1 MTRAR
6 TSDVACAGESRR
18 TVLRSN
24 LKASVADATAFG
36 GMVGF
41 GETYLVAFALAIGL
55 SELTAG
61 LVGSLPLVVGG
72 LLQLASPRLIV
83 MLGSHKRWV
92 VTCAAVQ
99 ALTFLPLL
107 VAAYLGTISAAA
119 LLLVASL
126 YWGAGLAT
134 GPAWNT
140 WIATIVPSP
149 IRSRYFAFRTRASQ
163 VAVFAGFLAGGLG
176 LQYAETVG
184 HEMTAFAILF
194 GGACVCRFIS
204 VAMLAW
210 QTEPTPI
217 PANMKRIPLA
227 KSIAH
232 LRGTAN
238 GKLLLYLMAVQA
250 TAQMSGPYFT
260 PFMFQ
265 KLGHSYGEYVTLIS
279 VAFLAKVLSLP
290 MWGYIAHRV
299 GPQRLLWVGGIGI
312 APLAMAWTVNN
323 SVPWLICVQ
332 VAAGLFWAGYEL
344 AFFLLFFDSIPADER
359 TSLLTLHNLINTIAF
374 VSGAIVGGAIL
385 SAMGSTY
392 TAYMTIFAVSSIGRA
407 ASLLLLARV
416 PTIKSYT
423 EDIGLRTMSVRL
435 NSASLD
441 TPVVASLQDDAKEPV
456 EAVIR
461 AAG

>member
-6 TSDVACAGESRR
+6 SSDVACAGESRR
-18 TVLRSN
+18 HELRSN
-24 LKASVADATAFG
+24 LRASTADATAFG

-41 GETYLVAFALAIGL
+41 GETYLVAFALAVGL
-55 SELTAG
+55 TELTAG

-72 LLQLASPRLIV
+72 LLQLVSPRLIV

-92 VTCAAVQ
+92 VTCASVQ
-99 ALTFLPLL
+99 ALTFLPLMI
-107 VAAYLGTISAAA
+107 AAWWGSISGTV
-119 LLLVASL
+119 LLIVASL

-149 IRSRYFAFRTRASQ
+149 IRSRYFAVRTRASQ
-163 VAVFAGFLAGGLG
+163 VTVLVGVLAGGFA
-176 LQYAETVG
+176 LQYAETIG
-184 HEMTAFAILF
+184 HEMTAFAMLF
-194 GGACVCRFIS
+194 GGACVCRLVS
-204 VAMLAW
+204 VLMLAW

-227 KSIAH
+227 KSIGH

-238 GKLLLYLMAVQA
+238 GKLLLYLVAVQA

-265 KLGHSYGEYVTLIS
+265 KLGHSYGEYVTLIA
-279 VAFLAKVLSLP
+279 VAFLAKALSLP
-290 MWGYIAHRV
+290 MWGYVAHRV
-299 GPQRLLWVGGIGI
+299 GSQKLLWVGGIGI
-312 APLAMAWTVNN
+312 APLAIAWTVND
-323 SVPWLICVQ
+323 SLGWLMVVQ
-332 VAAGLFWAGYEL
+332 VMAGLMWAAYEL

-385 SAMGSTY
+385 SMMGSTY
-392 TAYMTIFAVSSIGRA
+392 TAYMTIFTLSSIGRVSA
-407 ASLLLLARV
+407 LMLLARV
-416 PTIKSYT
+416 PNIKSHT

-441 TPVVASLQDDAKEPV
+441 TPVVASLKDDVV
-456 EAVIR
+456 EEERIAIR